1 MPGTTAREITGRA
14 SANLASIPYYFGTK
28 DALVAEALI
37 ADARDLVA
45 PVMEL
50 LGSDVPA
57 VDRASEAVTVLNDLF
72 AQSRDQVPGYLSA
85 LASAPHVPAVQ
96 AGLAELWADLR
107 LSLSDDIAAQ
117 QVAGHLPAWVVPDA
131 MASLIIDL
139 VNGVVVASVTDPDG
153 PTHHEVAGQFLM
165 LLLAARTPSG
175 EGTSR

>member
-57 VDRASEAVTVLNDLF
+57 VDRAGEAVKVLNDLF
-72 AQSRDQVPGYLSA
+72 ERSRNQVPVYLAA
-85 LASAPHVPAVQ
+85 LAAAPHVPAVQ

-107 LSLSDDIAAQ
+107 QGLAADIATQ
-117 QVAGHLPAWVVPDA
+117 QADGHLPAWVAPTA

-139 VNGVVVASVTDPDG
+139 VNGVVVASVTDQDG

-175 EGTSR
+175 EGTGR